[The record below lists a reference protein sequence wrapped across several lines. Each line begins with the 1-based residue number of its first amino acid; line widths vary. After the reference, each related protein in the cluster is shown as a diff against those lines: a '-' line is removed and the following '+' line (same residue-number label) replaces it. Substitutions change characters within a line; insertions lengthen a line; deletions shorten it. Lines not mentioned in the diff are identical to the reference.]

1 MANDNKPKKQPAAVK
16 NDAEPLKAGD
26 NAPKNLTEA
35 KLRVM
40 AEVQY
45 VRKRGKMGTKYNF
58 VRDTDVIA
66 ALRGPM
72 IQNGLALVGPVEIRN
87 RTLGEI
93 ATGGGSKMFRA
104 DAEFCFQIKFG
115 PTNEVENV
123 WVIGEGA
130 DNLDK
135 ASNKCMSAARKYAL
149 ILGFNLTSGEDP
161 DQFDEEGRFG
171 GGDHDDDGGHDGKAE
186 PPAKTQNTTT
196 VPPKKAEPPKK
207 EEPKAE
213 QPKNGL
219 PANGAELAKRLG
231 EYGDKLAAQKIGEKG
246 ALVAYVTQEG
256 VKKGYAADLTTWAGE
271 AIAFAVEAVKL
282 YEAEAR
288 KPKAETTPNK
298 DEGKAEAKAA
308 EDKPKAEPPKEE
320 PKPAP
325 TAAPAPTPTTTAA
338 TTATGPTP
346 EERYTKR
353 IAGMN
358 GSTTKENLD
367 KFRERYSQDGEMN
380 ATQRAELEK
389 CYWLNIKRVTGK

>member
-1 MANDNKPKKQPAAVK
+1 MAKQTKQPAAVK
-16 NDAEPLKAGD
+16 NDAEPLKASD
-26 NAPKNLTEA
+26 DAPKNLTEA

-40 AEVQY
+40 SEVQY

-72 IQNGLALVGPVEIRN
+72 IANGLALVGPVEIRN
-87 RTLGEI
+87 RTLAEI

-104 DAEFCFQIKFG
+104 DAEFCFQLKFG

-171 GGDHDDDGGHDGKAE
+171 GGDHESDHGDDERHE
-186 PPAKTQNTTT
+186 PPAKAQNTTT
-196 VPPKKAEPPKK
+196 VPPKTEPPKSGLPANGEELDKRLREYDTKLANQKLGTAGGLIAHVAQAGVKAGYAADLKQWSGPAIQFAVDAVKEYEAGLREPPKAEQPKK

-213 QPKNGL
+213 P
-219 PANGAELAKRLG
+219 
-231 EYGDKLAAQKIGEKG
+231 
-246 ALVAYVTQEG
+246 
-256 VKKGYAADLTTWAGE
+256 
-271 AIAFAVEAVKL
+271 
-282 YEAEAR
+282 
-288 KPKAETTPNK
+288 PKA
-298 DEGKAEAKAA
+298 
-308 EDKPKAEPPKEE
+308 
-320 PKPAP
+320 
-325 TAAPAPTPTTTAA
+325 AAPAA
-338 TTATGPTP
+338 TTAAGPSAQ
-346 EERYTKR
+346 ERFDKR

-367 KFRERYSQDGEMN
+367 KFRERYSADKEMDAN
-380 ATQRAELEK
+380 QRAELEK
-389 CYWLNIKRVTGK
+389 CYWLNIKRITGK

>member
-1 MANDNKPKKQPAAVK
+1 MAKQTKQPAAVK
-16 NDAEPLKAGD
+16 NDTEPLKAGD

-72 IQNGLALVGPVEIRN
+72 IANGLALVGPVEIRN
-87 RTLGEI
+87 RTLCEI

-104 DAEFCFQIKFG
+104 DAEFCFQLKFG
-115 PTNEVENV
+115 PTSEVENV

-135 ASNKCMSAARKYAL
+135 SSNKCMSAARKYAL

-161 DQFDEEGRFG
+161 DQFDEEGKYG
-171 GGDHDDDGGHDGKAE
+171 GGEHDDEEGKQE
-186 PPAKTQNTTT
+186 PPAKAQNTTT
-196 VPPKKAEPPKK
+196 VPPKKAEPKS
-207 EEPKAE
+207 EPKPASAS
-213 QPKNGL
+213 GL

-231 EYGDKLAAQKIGEKG
+231 EYDAKLANQKLGTAG
-246 ALVAYVTQEG
+246 ALLAHVTQAG
-256 VKKGYAADLTTWAGE
+256 MKAGYAADLAQWSGP
-271 AIAFAVEAVKL
+271 AIQFAVDAVKE
-282 YEAEAR
+282 YEAEIR
-288 KPKAETTPNK
+288 
-298 DEGKAEAKAA
+298 
-308 EDKPKAEPPKEE
+308 KPKAEPPKSDE
-320 PKPAP
+320 PKVPGNATQLTQPPSDATTPAP
-325 TAAPAPTPTTTAA
+325 AA
-338 TTATGPTP
+338 TTATGPSA

-353 IAGMN
+353 LAGMN

-367 KFRERYSQDGEMN
+367 KFRERYSQDKDMTT
-380 ATQRAELEK
+380 AQRAELEK
-389 CYWLNIKRVTGK
+389 CYWQNVKRITGK

>member
-72 IQNGLALVGPVEIRN
+72 IANGLALVGPVEIRN
-87 RTLGEI
+87 RSLGEI

-104 DAEFCFQIKFG
+104 DAEFCFQLKFG

-171 GGDHDDDGGHDGKAE
+171 GGEHDHDNDHDEKHE
-186 PPAKTQNTTT
+186 PPAKAQNTTT
-196 VPPKKAEPPKK
+196 VQPPKAAPKSETKAEKPK
-207 EEPKAE
+207 PAGS
-213 QPKNGL
+213 GL

-231 EYGDKLAAQKIGEKG
+231 EYDAKLANQKLGTAG
-246 ALVAYVTQEG
+246 ALLAHVTQAG
-256 VKKGYAADLTTWAGE
+256 VKAGYAADLAQWSGP
-271 AIAFAVEAVKL
+271 AIEFAVEAVKA
-282 YEAEAR
+282 YEAELR
-288 KPKAETTPNK
+288 KPKAE
-298 DEGKAEAKAA
+298 E
-308 EDKPKAEPPKEE
+308 PKAEPPKSDE
-320 PKPAP
+320 PKAPGNATQLTQPPSDATAAKPAPAAP
-325 TAAPAPTPTTTAA
+325 TAAP
-338 TTATGPTP
+338 TATGPDAQ
-346 EERYTKR
+346 ERFTKR

-358 GSTTKENLD
+358 GSATKENLD
-367 KFRERYSQDGEMN
+367 KFRERYSQDKDMN
-380 ATQRAELEK
+380 AGQVAELEK
-389 CYWLNIKRVTGK
+389 CYWLNVKRVTGK